1 MKSGGGVKCEGMVN
15 DGEREDRNDSVE
27 SGVIQN
33 EDIDD
38 GGEVCINEENEE
50 EEEEDIGDNEE
61 EGSEVVSSTGLNVSD
76 PF

>member
-15 DGEREDRNDSVE
+15 DGDREDRNDNVE

-33 EDIDD
+33 EDMDD
-38 GGEVCINEENEE
+38 GGEVCINEEKEE
-50 EEEEDIGDNEE
+50 EEEEDIGDNKE